1 MPNSHGPY
9 SYMSKLGYPTLAI
22 DRLGAGLSDHPD
34 PITEVQ
40 ANLQTN
46 IHHEIVQM
54 ARAGTIP
61 GVDKSF
67 TKIIF
72 VGGSYGSIL
81 GNQQAIQYPDDL
93 DALLLT
99 AYTNDDQ
106 VSKGCCEVQCCR
118 FTHPLFPVAPRAHL
132 QPPDRSGASCHRR

>member
-1 MPNSHGPY
+1 
-9 SYMSKLGYPTLAI
+9 MSKLGYPTLAI

-61 GVDKSF
+61 NTNTAFS
-67 TKIIF
+67 KIIY

-99 AYTNDDQ
+99 AYSNDDQ
-106 VSKGCCEVQCCR
+106 VSPSNGSIK
-118 FTHPLFPVAPRAHL
+118 
-132 QPPDRSGASCHRR
+132 GASSLIRFPCAISAACANLQHSNCSCSCCHRRQLSLG